1 MTLPDPDFW
10 RGRRVLVTG
19 ATGFKGAWLALW
31 LARMG
36 AVVTSYAHAPHEGGV
51 FAASGIARRITP
63 VTADIRHD
71 AVLREC
77 MQLMRPDVVFHLAA
91 AHPHETSAGLYD
103 VNVLGTVKAL
113 EEMRRAR
120 GVRVG
125 VVVTSDAVYDADG
138 GVFDESGR
146 LGGRGPYGASKA
158 AMELAVAA
166 FRSSLGEGH
175 RLRVATARTSCAIGG
190 GDWTLPRL
198 VPDAMRAFIAGEAL
212 ELRTPDAEG
221 QWLYV
226 LDAVA
231 GYLRLAERLHDDP
244 DAGAAWNFGAPEPA
258 NVSAVAD
265 MLMDAWNA
273 DEWRATRASWT
284 PAPIPGDSLPAIILD
299 STKARHVLG
308 WHPRFSLDQ
317 AAAAAVAWHAAQAG
331 GEDMAAMSEQML
343 DDYLEA

>member
-1 MTLPDPDFW
+1 MILPDPDFW

-19 ATGFKGAWLALW
+19 ATGFKGAWLTLW

-36 AVVTSYAHAPHEGGV
+36 AVITGYAHPAADGGV
-51 FAASGIARRITP
+51 FAASGIAERITP

-77 MQLMRPDVVFHLAA
+77 LQLMRPDVVFHLATTR
-91 AHPHETSAGLYD
+91 PHGSPAELYD
-103 VNVLGTVKAL
+103 VNVLGTARTL

-120 GVRVG
+120 SVRAA
-125 VVVTSDAVYDADG
+125 VVVTSDVVYDAGG
-138 GVFDESGR
+138 GVFDENGR

-158 AMELAVAA
+158 AMELAVTA
-166 FRSSLGEGH
+166 FRDSLGESH

-190 GDWTLPRL
+190 GDWTLHRL
-198 VPDAMRAFIAGEAL
+198 VPDAMRAFTAGEAL
-212 ELRTPDAEG
+212 EIRTPEAEG

-244 DAGAAWNFGAPEPA
+244 DAGAAWNFGAPEVTT
-258 NVSAVAD
+258 VSAVAD
-265 MLMDAWNA
+265 ALVDAWNA
-273 DEWRATRASWT
+273 DDWREPRAGWT
-284 PAPIPGDSLPAIILD
+284 QAPTGDIPPAIILD
-299 STKARHVLG
+299 SSKAQRFLDWTPHFTLG
-308 WHPRFSLDQ
+308 Q
-317 AAAAAVAWHAAQAG
+317 AAAAAVAWHAAQAQ
-331 GEDMAAMSEQML
+331 GENMADMSGQIL